1 MKKNTFLV
9 AFILIFS
16 TFDSFGQVYEKIYE
30 LSSIDIQNKINQNK
44 ISGINILTGI
54 QTHHV
59 IGLSGISLNQ
69 SSLLENILDG
79 NNQIITYILND
90 DATSVMIESKAWLT
104 KEDFVTMI
112 QPLNVIITGYSAEYY
127 INEQ

>member
-90 DATSVMIESKAWLT
+90 DATSVIIESKAWLT